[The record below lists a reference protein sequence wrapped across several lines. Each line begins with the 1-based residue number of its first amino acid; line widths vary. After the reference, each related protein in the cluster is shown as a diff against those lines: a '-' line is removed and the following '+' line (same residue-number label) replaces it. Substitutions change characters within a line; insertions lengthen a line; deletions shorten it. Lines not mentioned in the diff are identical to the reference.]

1 LFFWFLFVILPENRE
16 KLIIYVRFRAI
27 YGENFV
33 VDTRS
38 AMTTYEMDGQGKF
51 FTTHSGVD
59 HQFFFLLW
67 PQFLYFPGKF
77 IPASQ
82 RPDGSWRKPRR
93 VRDGYVP
100 QEEVPLY
107 ESKGKAFAQRLTA
120 NNTGLP
126 VGMCPQVAQ
135 QERAKREK
143 AKQQA
148 TVAAAKQQQKAG
160 TVPGL
165 LVLNDKKVTAKSKA
179 SLEAVVSKT
188 AATKPTT
195 HAPTMAELTN
205 GVADMQVDAE
215 KKLKKL
221 KKKLREIETIEE
233 KIRTGEL
240 KNPEKDQLD
249 KVSRKAQIIDEISQ
263 LEVKQN

>member
-1 LFFWFLFVILPENRE
+1 
-16 KLIIYVRFRAI
+16 
-27 YGENFV
+27 
-33 VDTRS
+33 
-38 AMTTYEMDGQGKF
+38 
-51 FTTHSGVD
+51 
-59 HQFFFLLW
+59 
-67 PQFLYFPGKF
+67 
-77 IPASQ
+77 
-82 RPDGSWRKPRR
+82 

-107 ESKGKAFAQRLTA
+107 ESKGKAFAQRTA

-148 TVAAAKQQQKAG
+148 TAVAAKQQQQKASA
-160 TVPGL
+160 VPGL
-165 LVLNDKKVTAKSKA
+165 LVLNEKKVTAKSK
-179 SLEAVVSKT
+179 EPVVPKGGGG
-188 AATKPTT
+188 AAT
-195 HAPTMAELTN
+195 TMTELTN
-205 GVADMQVDAE
+205 GVADMEMDAE

-249 KVSRKAQIIDEISQ
+249 KVSRKAQIVKEISQ